1 MPTHGS
7 LTKAG
12 KVRGQ
17 TPKIEGKKRV
27 SHISKLRNKINF
39 VKRFDKEA
47 RVIHSL
53 DNDDIEFHLFTN
65 FDEFYNSPIYS
76 DLDVIIECAS
86 KDAVRDYGKKIIESR
101 KDVIILSV
109 GAFSDKQYLTEL
121 QNLSNL
127 NKTRILIPTGAIAGL
142 DSIRSVKKY
151 LDSLTITTTKHPKS
165 LVGAL
170 YFKSSK
176 IKLDE
181 ISEKTVLYEGNA
193 ITAIEYFP
201 ANVNVAVSIA
211 LAGIGLEKT
220 QVRII
225 ADPMISVN
233 KHEILGKGSFGEI
246 LIIVQNIPSPANPRT
261 SYLASLSA
269 IECLRSLCNENFRIG
284 T

>member
-1 MPTHGS
+1 MEKKVAVIGYGS
-7 LTKAG
+7 IG
-12 KVRGQ
+12 KEIIAATEKGEI
-17 TPKIEGKKRV
+17 PNAKIV
-27 SHISKLRNKINF
+27 AL
-39 VKRFDKEA
+39 FDKEA

-53 DNDDIEFHLFTN
+53 ENDDTEFHLFTN

-165 LVGAL
+165 LVGAP

-181 ISEKTVLYEGNA
+181 ISEKTLLYEGNA

>member
-1 MPTHGS
+1 MEKKVGVIGYGS
-7 LTKAG
+7 IGREIIAAI
-12 KVRGQ
+12 RRQ
-17 TPKIEGKKRV
+17 EIPNAKIV
-27 SHISKLRNKINF
+27 AL
-39 VKRFDKEA
+39 FDKESQ
-47 RVIHSL
+47 VIDSVDY
-53 DNDDIEFHLFTN
+53 DNSELYLFSD
-65 FDEFYNSPIYS
+65 FKEFYNSAIYS
-76 DLDVIIECAS
+76 SLDIVIECAS
-86 KDAVRDYGKKIIESR
+86 KGAVREYGKISIESK
-101 KDVIILSV
+101 KDLIVLSV
-109 GAFSDKQYLTEL
+109 GAFSDIKFLSEL

-127 NKTRILIPTGAIAGL
+127 NNTRILIPTGAIAGL

-151 LDSLTITTTKHPKS
+151 LDRLSITTTKHPKS
-165 LVGAL
+165 FAGAPF
-170 YFKSSK
+170 FKNSK

-181 ISEKTVLYEGNA
+181 ISNETVLFKGNA

-220 QVRII
+220 RVKII

-233 KHEILGKGSFGEI
+233 KHEILAKGSFGEI
-246 LIIVQNIPSPANPRT
+246 HIIVQNVPSPTNPKT

>member
-1 MPTHGS
+1 MEKKVAVIGYGS
-7 LTKAG
+7 IG
-12 KVRGQ
+12 KEIIAATEKGEI
-17 TPKIEGKKRV
+17 PNAKIV
-27 SHISKLRNKINF
+27 AL
-39 VKRFDKEA
+39 FDKEA

-109 GAFSDKQYLTEL
+109 GAFSDKKYLTEL

-165 LVGAL
+165 LVGAP